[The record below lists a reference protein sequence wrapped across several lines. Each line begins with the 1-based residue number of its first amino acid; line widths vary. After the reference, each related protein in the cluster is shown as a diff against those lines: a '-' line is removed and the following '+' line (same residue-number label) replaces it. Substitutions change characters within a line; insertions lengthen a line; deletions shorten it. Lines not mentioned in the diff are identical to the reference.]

1 MKDFGDKL
9 RALRAEKGI
18 TQKELANILAI
29 TVPTLS
35 HWECGYQEPSFR
47 DLISLCNYF
56 NVESDYLI
64 GRSDDFG
71 NVTVQSSAPALSAE
85 EKELLALFRQMP
97 HNAKV
102 KAKAYCE
109 GLVDAPP
116 SSNRLA

>member
-1 MKDFGDKL
+1 MKISEILKEL
-9 RALRAEKGI
+9 RLEADLTQKQLAEKLQIGQSTIVGYERGDREATI
-18 TQKELANILAI
+18 TNLIRYADYFK
-29 TVPTLS
+29 
-35 HWECGYQEPSFR
+35 
-47 DLISLCNYF
+47 ISLDSI
-56 NVESDYLI
+56 V